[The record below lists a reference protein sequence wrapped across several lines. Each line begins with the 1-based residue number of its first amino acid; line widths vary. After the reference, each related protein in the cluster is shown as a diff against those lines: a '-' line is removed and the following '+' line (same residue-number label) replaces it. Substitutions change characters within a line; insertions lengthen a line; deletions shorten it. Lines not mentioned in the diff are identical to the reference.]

1 MSYVN
6 IQLTAS
12 YPPSWYIILPL
23 TKQNYAPL
31 NKTKQNKTKI
41 LLDFFTVIYHQGIC
55 HIIIISSVTYMRD
68 LQVQVRISSCLA
80 YFNRLLMSL
89 PISNLTPLE
98 SKGHQPTSQLK
109 YHFNHIT
116 IYCEH
121 RRLTLSL
128 WAVEGEPF
136 MKVSQVFIFCFCSM
150 WTLSTIRLISPT
162 PTDDFQALRP
172 PWLPG

>member
-1 MSYVN
+1 
-6 IQLTAS
+6 
-12 YPPSWYIILPL
+12 
-23 TKQNYAPL
+23 
-31 NKTKQNKTKI
+31 
-41 LLDFFTVIYHQGIC
+41 
-55 HIIIISSVTYMRD
+55 MRD

-109 YHFNHIT
+109 YHFNHMT

-121 RRLTLSL
+121 RRLTLIL

-136 MKVSQVFIFCFCSM
+136 MKVSQVFLSSASVQCELSPQSGWSHQLLLMTFKLSAHPGFLVKVRMPLTWAPEKLLKRFSVTITAIIKLFTFRIST
-150 WTLSTIRLISPT
+150 TLAYCLTH
-162 PTDDFQALRP
+162 
-172 PWLPG
+172 WLGTKS